1 MYILRGPQKFEEIS
15 HFYLTFLLSKLKK
28 RWIFFVAFSEYIN
41 FMKIVDSQSDLEI
54 LSEQTWIDLHF
65 WLVLALST

>member
-1 MYILRGPQKFEEIS
+1 M
-15 HFYLTFLLSKLKK
+15 
-28 RWIFFVAFSEYIN
+28 AFSEYIN
-41 FMKIVDSQSDLEI
+41 FMILVDRQSDLEI